1 MSARQRPNMTIKER
15 PVLRISPKNM
25 FLLAKH
31 IRRSWLRARAGSQEL
46 GVPLAE
52 HAASLR
58 FQTSAPL
65 TPQRGGHEPQTRSTK
80 HEASRSMDIR
90 IRPKGPKK
98 I

>member
-1 MSARQRPNMTIKER
+1 MTIKER

-52 HAASLR
+52 YAASLR
-58 FQTSAPL
+58 FQTSAL
-65 TPQRGGHEPQTRSTK
+65 TLTEEGRRTSFDIPEKILVEPVGIEPTT
-80 HEASRSMDIR
+80 
-90 IRPKGPKK
+90 
-98 I
+98 